1 MSASVWFGH
10 TQRKPERGAFVLGPD
25 PKVVRQL
32 LTRYATLQ
40 IAQAERHTPAAA
52 RELKEVSHTLCV
64 MMGASGVHDA
74 IAQADA
80 LLVRT
85 RPAPG
90 RAAQAD
96 GGNGLSLAV

>member
-1 MSASVWFGH
+1 M
-10 TQRKPERGAFVLGPD
+10 LGPD

-40 IAQAERHTPAAA
+40 IAQAERYTPAAA
-52 RELKEVSHTLCV
+52 RELNDVSHTLCV
-64 MMGASGVHDA
+64 MMGASGIHDA

-80 LLVRT
+80 LLMRT
-85 RPAPG
+85 RSAPRPAG
-90 RAAQAD
+90 RTD